1 MNIVSGIDSDKFFY
15 EVVITFMNIT
25 INSIAKLANVSR
37 TTVSRVLNN
46 KPDVN
51 HETREKVLEIIK
63 EYDFY
68 PSVFATGNKT
78 KKTNT
83 LGIIIPYEYDSVFNN
98 PFYAEVI
105 RGILAES
112 AREGYYTLNCSYR
125 NNSEYLSIFKQKRV
139 EGFIIVSPSADNYD
153 LFDQFNDASIPYM
166 ATAKI
171 PSAKSLNYVDVD
183 NSYGAMLAVDHLVS
197 LGHRRIA
204 IITGPKFLV
213 SHEDRL
219 AGYKLGLLQND
230 LPYQSQYI
238 KFGDNSIESGYAATQ
253 ELLALEEKPT
263 AFFAAADMMAIGVI
277 KALQNAGYGV
287 PGDVSVIGFDNI
299 PMAEY
304 IEPPLTT
311 IGQPANQK
319 GSEACRMLIRFLENG
334 DPVKKKI
341 LPVELNVR
349 KTTGPVKQ

>member
-1 MNIVSGIDSDKFFY
+1 MD
-15 EVVITFMNIT
+15 IT
-25 INSIAKLANVSR
+25 INSIAKLAGVSR

-51 HETREKVLEIIK
+51 KETREKVLEVIK

-83 LGIIIPYEYDSVFNN
+83 LGLIIPYEYDSVFTN
-98 PFYAEVI
+98 PFYAEVM
-105 RGILAES
+105 RGILAEA
-112 AREGYYTLNCSYR
+112 AREGYFILNCSYR
-125 NNSEYLSIFKQKRV
+125 DNSEYISIFKQKRV
-139 EGFIIVSPSADNYD
+139 AGFIIVSPSADNYD
-153 LFDQFNDASIPYM
+153 LFDRFNDVGIPYV

-183 NSYGAMLAVDHLVS
+183 NSHGAMLAVDHLVS

-219 AGYKLGLLQND
+219 AGYKLGLIQND

-238 KFGDNSIESGYAATQ
+238 KFGDNSIESGFTAAK
-253 ELLALEEKPT
+253 ELLVLEEKPT

-277 KALQNAGYGV
+277 KALQSEGYAV

-311 IGQPANQK
+311 IGQPANRK
-319 GSEACRMLIRFLENG
+319 GAEACRMLIQFLEDG
-334 DPVKKKI
+334 YPVQKSI
-341 LPVELNVR
+341 LPVELKVR
-349 KTTGPVKQ
+349 DTTGPVKQ